1 MSNEDE
7 NKELGT
13 DTANISNTKTTS
25 IPKPQ
30 ISAEDTDPL
39 MIRDTD
45 TSKLKRVT
53 PKTQNINLD
62 GDNYT
67 DTVHLKVIKERKK
80 QLSGILTA
88 SQTIRLRPPS
98 AGGTVHAKAA
108 SGAANM
114 DVSMPPSGGGTLKVA
129 DPSNTDTGTIKVSG
143 PAPSAPASAG
153 TLRVKAP
160 VTTNTQPTSAGTLKI
175 KAPVTTN
182 TQPTSAGTLKIQA
195 PTAPAANA
203 AAGTLKIKS
212 PTAPASGGGTLK
224 IKSSGP
230 TEGASGTLKIK
241 SPSSA
246 SDETLKV
253 SSQSTGGTLKLK
265 TNATQR
271 GAAPAT
277 APGRAGAQSPD
288 QLEEELFDDVD
299 PRAVPGFISVFLSM
313 AATGVLGFMLFQNL
327 DQYYKMFTV
336 LLNK

>member
-1 MSNEDE
+1 MSNEEE
-7 NKELGT
+7 NKEVST
-13 DTANISNTKTTS
+13 DTAQISNTQTTS

-53 PKTQNINLD
+53 PKTQNINLE

-88 SQTIRLRPPS
+88 SQTIRLRPPA

-114 DVSMPPSGGGTLKVA
+114 EVNMPPSGGGTLKVA

-195 PTAPAANA
+195 PSAPASN

-212 PTAPASGGGTLK
+212 PSSTESGGGTLK

-271 GAAPAT
+271 GAAPAA
-277 APGRAGAQSPD
+277 APGRAGAQAPD

-299 PRAVPGFISVFLSM
+299 PRAVPGFVSVFLSM

>member
-1 MSNEDE
+1 MSNEDPH
-7 NKELGT
+7 KELGT
-13 DTANISNTKTTS
+13 DTANISDTKTSS

-30 ISAEDTDPL
+30 ISSEDTDPL

-98 AGGTVHAKAA
+98 AGGTVHSKAA

-114 DVSMPPSGGGTLKVA
+114 EVNMPPGAGTLKVA

-143 PAPSAPASAG
+143 PAPAAPSSAG

-195 PTAPAANA
+195 PAAPASSGG
-203 AAGTLKIKS
+203 AGTLKIKS

-271 GAAPAT
+271 AS
-277 APGRAGAQSPD
+277 APGGARSSAEEPQAGEQDEFVEEID
-288 QLEEELFDDVD
+288 Q
-299 PRAVPGFISVFLSM
+299 RAVPGIFSVLFSM

-327 DQYYKMFTV
+327 DQYYSMFTV
-336 LLNK
+336 LFNK